1 MINLDMYNVGASPY
15 DSTVLVKYSNGEV
28 SLEPMRPS
36 VFKSSSD
43 IQHTVVEGETLQ
55 NIAFKYYGDSG
66 LWYLISE
73 ANNILNPFEELTD
86 GQIIRIPNG

>member
-1 MINLDMYNVGASPY
+1 MIDLNMYNVGASPY
-15 DSTVLVKYSNGEV
+15 DSSTLVKYSDGDV
-28 SLEPMRPS
+28 SLEPQRPS
-36 VFKSSSD
+36 VSASSSD
-43 IQHTVVEGETLQ
+43 IQHTVLEGETLQ
-55 NIAFKYYGDSG
+55 NIAFRYYGDSG